1 MGRALLNLFEFYK
14 QYKILRCSKA
24 GDLKTGD
31 IVVCFTN
38 TSISCLGKVVHSGH
52 TDLIHN
58 HEDGPYGEV
67 FVLPYFKAR
76 VKAGHPY
83 NTQSGWWMF
92 NEVSLLP
99 RKNEHFSQGKIAK
112 SVMYTGHKPTT
123 RREQI
128 QENWTIEIADKDD
141 DADDADVI
149 VQGSPRRRSPRK
161 SGKSGRKAGR
171 RRIVFSGGGG
181 GRRPVG
187 TMAKAKA
194 KAKNSK
200 AAKAQEAEANSN
212 AKAKEAE
219 TNSNSTTKDAK
230 AKEAEATS
238 SNSTKD
244 AKANE
249 ATSETP
255 AKATKKKLNLQ
266 THNNEF
272 DTPDLAPKKKLRK
285 NRFSRDIVYLALAGD
300 TDPLKEYIEDF
311 DFEARVPETRLT
323 QSEWDSILPG
333 WTSKEKSRGLK
344 QWRSKT
350 ARGQWQISGVCAKVI
365 NQAVSIYMEIFG
377 YPPVFEG
384 VRSKTSF
391 SLKAGGLDF
400 YTPFILTVH
409 RAYCQK
415 LNPQVEVGTV
425 AYDKVLQ
432 YMNTRPVRL
441 KLLRAVRD
449 T

>member
-1 MGRALLNLFEFYK
+1 M
-14 QYKILRCSKA
+14 
-24 GDLKTGD
+24 
-31 IVVCFTN
+31 VCFTN
-38 TSISCLGKVVHSGH
+38 KSISCLGKVVHSGH
-52 TDLIHN
+52 TDLIHD

-76 VKAGHPY
+76 VKTGHPY

-149 VQGSPRRRSPRK
+149 VQGSPRRRSPHK

-194 KAKNSK
+194 KNSNSLK
-200 AAKAQEAEANSN
+200 DQEAEANSNSTTKDAKAPEAEANSNAKTKEAEANSN

-219 TNSNSTTKDAK
+219 ANSNSN
-230 AKEAEATS
+230 
-238 SNSTKD
+238 NS
-244 AKANE
+244 
-249 ATSETP
+249 TSETP
-255 AKATKKKLNLQ
+255 AKATKKKLNSQ
-266 THNNEF
+266 TRNEF

-285 NRFSRDIVYLALAGD
+285 NRFSRDIVHLALAGD
-300 TDPLKEYIEDF
+300 TDPLKAYIEAF
-311 DFEARVPETRLT
+311 DFEGRAVTDTRLT
-323 QSEWDSILPG
+323 QSEWESILPG
-333 WTSKEKSRGLK
+333 WTTKEKSRGLK
-344 QWRSKT
+344 EWRSKT
-350 ARGQWQISGVCAKVI
+350 ARGQWNISGVCAKVI
-365 NQAVSIYMEIFG
+365 NKAVSCYMEIFG

-384 VRSKTSF
+384 VRSKATSSF
-391 SLKAGGLDF
+391 SVKPGGLDF
-400 YTPFILTVH
+400 YKPFILTVH
-409 RAYCQK
+409 RAYCQN
-415 LNPQVEVGTV
+415 LNPEVEVGTV

-432 YMNTRPVRL
+432 YMHTRPVRL

-449 T
+449 IPS